1 MQLSI
6 KSIKSAV
13 AAVALSVSVV
23 PSVSASA
30 ATVTFDYTGSIVSWT
45 VPATGQYVITA
56 VGANGGIGH
65 AVRGSAPGGRG
76 AVIGGTLSL
85 NAGTTLSILV
95 GQIGQ
100 SRTAGGNGGGGGGT
114 FVVIPNGSSP
124 IPLVIAGGGGGGVA
138 ESRDAFP
145 GGPAR
150 IDRGPNPGHGSPASV
165 TTSGG
170 GGGLLTS
177 GQNSLDGAGGGAS
190 FLLGGAGGIGST
202 TDRGSSG
209 GFGGGGGSG
218 FNTGGG
224 GGFSGGTGTGE
235 GGGYSYLDDSAT
247 SPTLISGG
255 NSFEHGHGQITISEV
270 FVPEPTSTALL
281 SLAAIPALRRRR

>member
-1 MQLSI
+1 MLHSL
-6 KSIKSAV
+6 KSLV
-13 AAVALSVSVV
+13 AAAAAL
-23 PSVSASA
+23 PAITASAS
-30 ATVTFDYTGSIVSWT
+30 TITFDYTGSIVSWT
-45 VPATGQYVITA
+45 VPATGQYEITA

-65 AVRGSAPGGRG
+65 ASRDSAPGGRG
-76 AVIGGTLSL
+76 AIIGGTLSL

-100 SRTAGGNGGGGGGT
+100 SRSAGGNGGGGGGS

-124 IPLVIAGGGGGGVA
+124 TPLVIAGGGGGGVA
-138 ESRDAFP
+138 QSRDAYP

-150 IDRGPNPGHGSPASV
+150 IDRGSNPGYGSPASV

-190 FLLGGAGGIGST
+190 FLLGGAGGIGSA

-218 FNTGGG
+218 FHAGGG
-224 GGFSGGTGTGE
+224 GGFSGGLGSGE

-247 SPTLISGG
+247 SPTLIAGG
-255 NSFEHGHGQITISEV
+255 NSFEHGHGQVTITPVI
-270 FVPEPTSTALL
+270 VPEPSTTALL